1 MGSMRCRGLQQG
13 VVQQN
18 LDWALSDRGDVL
30 IADTLAVWVLVLLL
44 LARFF
49 LHVIIG
55 LGEILHVRVG
65 WDGYHTILV
74 CSMHVQ
80 LKDDAR

>member
-1 MGSMRCRGLQQG
+1 M
-13 VVQQN
+13 
-18 LDWALSDRGDVL
+18 DWALSDRGDVL

-65 WDGYHTILV
+65 WDGCHTILV